1 MEGDGMKNLTD
12 TTIRRSRGE
21 KTFAVVNMCLM
32 LFLTLA
38 FLYPLL
44 NMAAISLSSDVP
56 VLRSEVT
63 VYPIEFTTAPYSKII
78 ANAMMWRSIFNSLFV
93 AFAGCALS
101 LIMVSIAAYPLA
113 FADFWGKKVY
123 TMLIIFTM
131 WFQGG
136 IIPTFMTIRSLGL
149 HNSLWSLI
157 VNGLLT
163 AYYVVIAR
171 SYFQSI
177 PVSLVESARIDGAND
192 YRILFRIII
201 PLSKPALATIALWI
215 IVGHWNDY
223 LNPLIFLADR
233 NKYTLQLVLKEIVL
247 NSDSSLY
254 GLSAAASSNFTGVAD
269 LGPQVRNAAL
279 VISMIPMIIFYP
291 FVQRYFVSGIML
303 GAVKQ

>member
-1 MEGDGMKNLTD
+1 MKILRNYQ
-12 TTIRRSRGE
+12 IRYTRGE
-21 KTFAVVNMCLM
+21 RIFNGVNYTIMVL
-32 LFLTLA
+32 LLIA

-63 VYPIEFTTAPYSKII
+63 VYPIGFTTAPYTKII
-78 ANAMMWRSIFNSLFV
+78 ANVSLWRSIFNSLFV
-93 AFAGCALS
+93 AFAGCVLS
-101 LIMVSIAAYPLA
+101 LVMVSIAAYPLA

-123 TMLIIFTM
+123 TMLLIFTM

-136 IIPTFMTIRSLGL
+136 IIPTFMTIRNLGL
-149 HNSLWSLI
+149 HNSLWALI

-171 SYFQSI
+171 SYFRSI
-177 PVSLVESARIDGAND
+177 PMSMVESARIDGAHD
-192 YRILFRIII
+192 YRILFNIIM
-201 PLSKPALATIALWI
+201 PLSKPVLATIALWI

-233 NKYTLQLVLKEIVL
+233 NKYTLQLVLKEIVF
-247 NSDSSLY
+247 NSENSLY
-254 GLSAAASSNFTGVAD
+254 GLSVATSSNFTGIAD

-279 VISMIPMIIFYP
+279 VVSMIPMIIFYP
-291 FVQRYFVSGIML
+291 FIQRYFVSGIML
-303 GAVKQ
+303 GAIKE

>member
-1 MEGDGMKNLTD
+1 MKLPANYKIRYTQGERIFNAANY
-12 TTIRRSRGE
+12 TIMVLLL
-21 KTFAVVNMCLM
+21 A
-32 LFLTLA
+32 A

-63 VYPIEFTTAPYSKII
+63 VYPIGFTTAPYAKII
-78 ANAMMWRSIFNSLFV
+78 ANAALWRSILNSLFV

-101 LIMVSIAAYPLA
+101 LVAVSVAAYPLA

-136 IIPTFMTIRSLGL
+136 IIPTFMTIRNLHL

-177 PVSLVESARIDGAND
+177 PPSMVESARIDGAHD
-192 YRILFRIII
+192 YRILFQIII
-201 PLSKPALATIALWI
+201 PLSKPVLATIALWI

-247 NSDSSLY
+247 NSESSLY

-303 GAVKQ
+303 GAVKE

>member
-1 MEGDGMKNLTD
+1 MKNLKD
-12 TTIRRSRGE
+12 KGIRYTRGE
-21 KTFAVVNMCLM
+21 RIFGAVNTGLM
-32 LFLTLA
+32 LLLTLA

-63 VYPIEFTTAPYSKII
+63 FYPIEFTTAPYGKII
-78 ANAMMWRSIFNSLFV
+78 ANVMLWRSILNSVFV

-136 IIPTFMTIRSLGL
+136 IIPTFMTIRNLGL

-177 PVSLVESARIDGAND
+177 PISLVESARIDGAND

-247 NSDSSLY
+247 NSESSLY

-279 VISMIPMIIFYP
+279 VISMIPMLVFYP

>member
-1 MEGDGMKNLTD
+1 MKVLRNYKIRYTRSEKIFNGINC
-12 TTIRRSRGE
+12 TIM
-21 KTFAVVNMCLM
+21 VL
-32 LFLTLA
+32 LLIA

-63 VYPIEFTTAPYSKII
+63 VYPIGFTTAPYTKII
-78 ANAMMWRSIFNSLFV
+78 ANATLWRSVFNSLFV

-101 LIMVSIAAYPLA
+101 LVMVSIAAYPLA
-113 FADFWGKKVY
+113 FANFWGKKAY

-136 IIPTFMTIRSLGL
+136 IIPTFMTIRNLGL
-149 HNSLWSLI
+149 HNNLWALI

-177 PVSLVESARIDGAND
+177 PMSMVESARIDGAHD
-192 YRILFRIII
+192 YRILFNIII
-201 PLSKPALATIALWI
+201 PLSKPVLATIALWI

-223 LNPLIFLADR
+223 LNPLIFLGDR

-247 NSDSSLY
+247 NSESSLY
-254 GLSAAASSNFTGVAD
+254 GLSAAASSNFSGVAD

-279 VISMIPMIIFYP
+279 VVSMIPMIIFYP
-291 FVQRYFVSGIML
+291 FVQKYFVSGIML
-303 GAVKQ
+303 GAIKE

>member
-1 MEGDGMKNLTD
+1 MKILRNYKL
-12 TTIRRSRGE
+12 RSTRGE
-21 KTFAVVNMCLM
+21 RIFKGVNYAVM
-32 LFLTLA
+32 LLLLIA

-63 VYPIEFTTAPYSKII
+63 VYPIGFTTAPYTKII
-78 ANAMMWRSIFNSLFV
+78 ANATLWRSIFNSLFV

-101 LIMVSIAAYPLA
+101 LVMVSVAAYPLA

-123 TMLIIFTM
+123 TMLLVFTM

-136 IIPTFMTIRSLGL
+136 IIPTFMTIRNLGL

-177 PVSLVESARIDGAND
+177 PLSMVESARIDGAHD
-192 YRILFRIII
+192 YRILFNIIM
-201 PLSKPALATIALWI
+201 PLSKPVLATIALWI

-279 VISMIPMIIFYP
+279 VVSMIPMIIFYP
-291 FVQRYFVSGIML
+291 FVQKHFVSGIML
-303 GAVKQ
+303 GAIKE

>member
-1 MEGDGMKNLTD
+1 MKNLTN
-12 TTIRRSRGE
+12 TRIRYTRGE
-21 KTFAVVNMCLM
+21 RIFGMVTMGLMVLLTF
-32 LFLTLA
+32 A

-63 VYPIEFTTAPYSKII
+63 IYPIEFTAAPYGKII
-78 ANAMMWRSIFNSLFV
+78 ANAMLWRSILNSVFV
-93 AFAGCALS
+93 AFAGCVLS

-113 FADFWGKKVY
+113 FAEFWGKKVY

-136 IIPTFMTIRSLGL
+136 IIPTFMTIRNLGL

-177 PVSLVESARIDGAND
+177 PVSLVESARIDGAGD
-192 YRILFRIII
+192 YRILFRIIF

-247 NSDSSLY
+247 NSESSLY

-279 VISMIPMIIFYP
+279 VISMIPMLIFYP

>member
-1 MEGDGMKNLTD
+1 MKILRNYR
-12 TTIRRSRGE
+12 IRSTRGE
-21 KTFAVVNMCLM
+21 RIFNGVNYGIM
-32 LFLTLA
+32 LLLLIA

-44 NMAAISLSSDVP
+44 NMAAVSLSSDVP

-63 VYPIEFTTAPYSKII
+63 VYPIGFTTAPYSKII
-78 ANAMMWRSIFNSLFV
+78 ANATLWRSILNTLFV

-101 LIMVSIAAYPLA
+101 LVAISVAAYPLA
-113 FADFWGKKVY
+113 FADFWGKKLY

-136 IIPTFMTIRSLGL
+136 IIPTFMTIRNLGL

-177 PVSLVESARIDGAND
+177 PMSMVESARIDGAHD
-192 YRILFRIII
+192 YRILFRIIM

-247 NSDSSLY
+247 NSESSLY
-254 GLSAAASSNFTGVAD
+254 GLSAAASSNFAGVAD

-279 VISMIPMIIFYP
+279 VVSMIPMLIFYP

-303 GAVKQ
+303 GAVKE

>member
-1 MEGDGMKNLTD
+1 MKVLRKYKTAY
-12 TTIRRSRGE
+12 TRGE
-21 KTFAVVNMCLM
+21 RIFNVINYFIM
-32 LFLTLA
+32 FLLLIA

-56 VLRSEVT
+56 VLRSEIT
-63 VYPIEFTTAPYSKII
+63 VYPIGFTTTPYAKIM
-78 ANAMMWRSIFNSLFV
+78 ANATLWRSILNSLFV
-93 AFAGCALS
+93 AFVGCALS
-101 LIMVSIAAYPLA
+101 LVMVSVAAYPLA

-123 TMLIIFTM
+123 TMLLIFTM

-177 PVSLVESARIDGAND
+177 PMSMVESARIDGAHD
-192 YRILFRIII
+192 YRILFNIIM
-201 PLSKPALATIALWI
+201 PLSKPVLATIALWI
-215 IVGHWNDY
+215 IVGHWNEY

-233 NKYTLQLVLKEIVL
+233 NKYTLQLVLKEIVF
-247 NSDSSLY
+247 NTENSLY
-254 GLSAAASSNFTGVAD
+254 GLSAAVSSNYAGVAE
-269 LGPQVRNAAL
+269 LGPQMRNAAL
-279 VISMIPMIIFYP
+279 VVSMIPMIIFYP
-291 FVQRYFVSGIML
+291 FVQKYFVSGIML
-303 GAVKQ
+303 GAVKE

>member
-1 MEGDGMKNLTD
+1 MKSFAD
-12 TTIRRSRGE
+12 TMIRRSRSE
-21 KTFAVVNMCLM
+21 KIFAAVNVCLM
-32 LFLTLA
+32 LLLTLA

-44 NMAAISLSSDVP
+44 NMAAISFSSDVP

-63 VYPIEFTTAPYSKII
+63 FYPIQFTTAPYAKII
-78 ANAMMWRSIFNSLFV
+78 VNATLWRSIINSVFV

-113 FADFWGKKVY
+113 FADFWGKKLY

-136 IIPTFMTIRSLGL
+136 IIPTFMTIRNLGL

-177 PVSLVESARIDGAND
+177 PMSLVESARIDGAGD

-233 NKYTLQLVLKEIVL
+233 SKYTLQLVLKEIVL
-247 NSDSSLY
+247 NSESSLY